1 MPEAAE
7 GSGAE
12 QGLMTPSRGAG
23 GPKVPA
29 WADISNGSCDTAQV
43 GRFLLSSPHQPGFP
57 HTSWCSSRA
66 ASLQDSA
73 SAFLA
78 ISGPFFSS
86 QCCSSIVY
94 PEQLQQNQILPRTGW
109 ALSSLWG
116 HWPARS
122 HSSAVPVLGRSSPT
136 DPGLC
141 YCLRDSVGRG
151 ARSPPACSPPH
162 LQTQRRPGRDHE
174 LRVSLPGLCMG

>member
-1 MPEAAE
+1 
-7 GSGAE
+7 
-12 QGLMTPSRGAG
+12 MTPSRGAG

-29 WADISNGSCDTAQV
+29 WADISNGSCDRAQV
-43 GRFLLSSPHQPGFP
+43 GRLLLSSPHQPGFP

-86 QCCSSIVY
+86 QCCSSIVR
-94 PEQLQQNQILPRTGW
+94 PEQQQQNQILPRTGW
-109 ALSSLWG
+109 ALPSPGCLSPSLRG
-116 HWPARS
+116 RWPARS
-122 HSSAVPVLGRSSPT
+122 RSSAVPVLGTSSPT
-136 DPGLC
+136 CPGLC

-162 LQTQRRPGRDHE
+162 LQTPRMPGRDHK
-174 LRVSLPGLCMG
+174 LRVSFPGLWMG